1 MEMMLVSLCLAI
13 FLAFL
18 FLKPLFTRTT
28 TTKLKLPP
36 SPWRLPVIGNLHQLS
51 LHPHRSLHSLSLRY
65 GPLMLLHFGCVPT
78 LVVSSADV
86 AHDVMKTHDL
96 KFSNRPRT
104 RTVNKLI
111 KGTEIAFAPYG
122 EYWRQMKSIC
132 VMNLLTN
139 KTIRSFENIRAEEIN
154 LIMGKLEKAS
164 SSSSPVNLSK
174 LFINF
179 SNDVITRVVLGKKY
193 STEGGEYISQNVVR
207 KFMELVGAF
216 PLGDFIPKLAWIER
230 IRGLDKR
237 VEEVYK
243 EVDGFLEKAVQDHE
257 NADDERSDFVY
268 MLLSVQRDKTTPF
281 EFERRDLK
289 FVLLDMLFGA
299 ATTTFALLEW
309 TMTELMRH
317 PECMKKLKDEI
328 CSVST
333 HKLYVTE
340 QEAEKM
346 NYLNLV
352 IKEALRLHP
361 GVPIAP
367 RELSEDVKVHGYDIA
382 AGTQVLINIWA
393 IQRDPSAWGPDAD
406 EFRPERHLDLV
417 VDFQGQN
424 LKFIPFGSGR
434 RQCPGS
440 GYVVALAEVTL
451 ANLVKRFD
459 WKVDVGAMGDDKPDV
474 AEAVGIDVCRK
485 YPLIVCPSSV

>member
-1 MEMMLVSLCLAI
+1 MEMMLISVCLAI

-18 FLKPLFTRTT
+18 FLKPLFTKTT
-28 TTKLKLPP
+28 TTKLNLPP
-36 SPWRLPVIGNLHQLS
+36 SPWR
-51 LHPHRSLHSLSLRY
+51 RSETS
-65 GPLMLLHFGCVPT
+65 T
-78 LVVSSADV
+78 SSA
-86 AHDVMKTHDL
+86 
-96 KFSNRPRT
+96 ST
-104 RTVNKLI
+104 RTALSI
-111 KGTEIAFAPYG
+111 PLAFAMGHSCSFTLPAFSPYG

-139 KTIRSFENIRAEEIN
+139 KTIRSFEDIRAEEIN
-154 LIMGKLEKAS
+154 VLMGKLEKAS
-164 SSSSPVNLSK
+164 SSYSPVNLSK
-174 LFINF
+174 LFINL
-179 SNDVITRVVLGKKY
+179 SNDFITRVVLGKKY

-207 KFMELVGAF
+207 KFMELVGTF
-216 PLGDFIPKLAWIER
+216 PLGDFIPKLAWVEKIP
-230 IRGLDKR
+230 GLDKK

-243 EVDGFLEKAVQDHE
+243 EFLLSCFFLE
-257 NADDERSDFVY
+257 
-268 MLLSVQRDKTTPF
+268 
-281 EFERRDLK
+281 
-289 FVLLDMLFGA
+289 DMLFGA

-328 CSVST
+328 HFVST
-333 HKLYVTE
+333 HNLYVTE

-346 NYLNLV
+346 SYLNLV

-367 RELSEDVKVHGYDIA
+367 RQLSEDVKVHGYDIA

-393 IQRDPSAWGPDAD
+393 IQRDVSAWGQDA
-406 EFRPERHLDLV
+406 EELRPGRHLDTV

-440 GYVVALAEVTL
+440 GYVVALVEVTL
-451 ANLVKRFD
+451 ANLV
-459 WKVDVGAMGDDKPDV
+459 
-474 AEAVGIDVCRK
+474 
-485 YPLIVCPSSV
+485 